1 MSRQLIVLTAIALI
15 AVAGARRPNPAD
27 PLPLLKDAIDTVK
40 IRGGGG

>member
-1 MSRQLIVLTAIALI
+1 LIPNLQ
-15 AVAGARRPNPAD
+15 NPAD